1 VTHHEAGFSTVQYV
15 AATGLSL
22 LAFVAL
28 ANLVVDLYAR
38 GAVRAAV
45 DEAARAAAP
54 VDVALDVCDRRAR
67 EVLAH
72 LLGGRMSS
80 GVRVECSES
89 AGSVRAR
96 AEVVLPSWLP
106 AVVPEWS
113 FSLVGSAVKE
123 REP

>member
-1 VTHHEAGFSTVQYV
+1 V
-15 AATGLSL
+15 
-22 LAFVAL
+22 FVAL

-54 VDVALDVCDRRAR
+54 VDVSLDACERRAR
-67 EVLAH
+67 DVLDG
-72 LLGGRMSS
+72 LLGAQMRS
-80 GVRVECSES
+80 GVQVECSD
-89 AGSVRAR
+89 APGSVRAR

-106 AVVPEWS
+106 AVVPDWS
-113 FSLVGSAVKE
+113 FSITGTAVKE